1 MPPLPDVLSQP
12 GIMKGEELRRASCVS
27 AFEGTAALTSGRVVY
42 NQIKSLTLRTFSTLR
57 EY

>member
-12 GIMKGEELRRASCVS
+12 GIMKGEELRRESCVS
-27 AFEGTAALTSGRVVY
+27 AFEGTAPLTSGRVVY
-42 NQIKSLTLRTFSTLR
+42 NQIKSLTLRTLSTLR